1 MTPDSSSFELS
12 SLQIQLF
19 GQCRALVGAS
29 EVTLQVA
36 LPSTAALVLESLFTR
51 HEVLRPYAGKLLV
64 AVNEA
69 YAFPNQSIQ
78 SGDEV
83 AVFPPVSGGEPVQ
96 ELTGEAYFVQI
107 TTTPIDS
114 DSMVR
119 RLLRGEDGAVVTF
132 DGVVRNNTKGRR
144 TLYLEYEGYTSMALK
159 TMQQVAQEA
168 STQWPIDRIGIVHRV
183 GRLEIG
189 ESSVVIVVTSAHR
202 KDAFDACRFGIDR
215 VKQIVPI
222 WKREFFE
229 DGDVWVEGQRPPELG

>member
-1 MTPDSSSFELS
+1 MTTSSSS
-12 SLQIQLF
+12 QRCSLQIQLF

-36 LPSTAALVLESLFTR
+36 LPGTAALVLDSLFTH
-51 HEVLRPYAGKLLV
+51 HEILRPYAGKLLV

-69 YAFPNQSIQ
+69 YALPTQVIQ
-78 SGDEV
+78 PGDEV

-96 ELTGEAYFVQI
+96 ELTGDAYFVQV
-107 TTTPIDS
+107 TATPIDS
-114 DSMVR
+114 DAMVR

-168 STQWPIDRIGIVHRV
+168 LNQWPIDRIGIVHRV